1 MSKMSAWV
9 AVVFMEPGAAC
20 DRETSWPA
28 WSRADLRGSV
38 FSGELEPRAAGGLD
52 ARNLVQ

>member
-28 WSRADLRGSV
+28 WSRADLQGSV
-38 FSGELEPRAAGGLD
+38 LSYELEPRTAGWSN
-52 ARNLVQ
+52 ARNFIQ